1 MKSLFLFLLCLLTF
15 LCTGVRAQTQI
26 GDDLTGRS
34 IQRWFGTAVDLSA
47 DGNTL
52 VVGEPDFVLIN
63 DTSRVYIYQR
73 SEDGWE
79 LEFEI
84 FDPFGRSLG
93 SAVAI
98 SADGRTV
105 VMGAQANSNDE
116 IPYAAVFHRS
126 AAGQWSQRGQT
137 LFATGSNT
145 KLGCSVDVNETGD
158 RIVIAQ
164 CGGTA
169 FAQVYDLANG
179 TWTERGGPLLE
190 SPFDDRS
197 VAMSR
202 DGDRVAVGFPSLSGG
217 TGEVRVFED
226 ENGNYAHVGN
236 ALPGLDLFDD
246 FGADVDLSDDGQ
258 RLLIGVPGGNSGRG
272 VVLLMEEVNGQWVRV
287 GNTFA
292 GPTGNNRMGS
302 AVALS
307 GNGNVVAFSSPQS
320 NNNDGIVFV
329 VERNNDVNTQIATL
343 RGSDEERLA
352 EALALDRDGSV
363 LALGAPES
371 GFNAG
376 RVAVYELDVMTSVVA
391 FAESDRVLSPNP
403 TGGVVA
409 LSGDPG
415 ELQNISLS
423 DLTGRVLL
431 QAPDR
436 SNAMD
441 LSPLPA
447 GVYLLT
453 WREGKVSYRE
463 RVVKQ

>member
-1 MKSLFLFLLCLLTF
+1 MKTLLLFLLCLTTS
-15 LCTGVRAQTQI
+15 LCTCVRAQTQI

-52 VVGEPDFVLIN
+52 VVGEPGFVPVN

-73 SEDGWE
+73 SGDGWE

-98 SADGRTV
+98 SGDGRTV
-105 VMGAQANSNDE
+105 VMGAQDNSNDE
-116 IPYAAVFHRS
+116 VPYAAVFHRS
-126 AAGQWSQRGQT
+126 TAGQWSQRGQT
-137 LFATGSNT
+137 IFATGGNT
-145 KLGCSVDVNETGD
+145 KLGCSVDVNETGN

-164 CGGTA
+164 CSGTA

-179 TWTERGGPLLE
+179 AWTERGGPLLE
-190 SPFDDRS
+190 SPLDDRS
-197 VAMSR
+197 VAMSS
-202 DGDRVAVGFPSLSGG
+202 DGDRVAIGFPSLSGG
-217 TGEVRVFED
+217 TGEVRVFAD
-226 ENGNYAHVGN
+226 NNGSYTQVGN
-236 ALPGLDLFDD
+236 TLPGLDLFDD

-272 VVLLMEEVNGQWVRV
+272 VVLLMEEVNGQWARV

-292 GPTGNNRMGS
+292 GPVGNNRMGS

-307 GNGNVVAFSSPQS
+307 GNGNVIAFSAPQS
-320 NNNDGIVFV
+320 DDNDGIVFV

-352 EALALDRDGSV
+352 GALALDRDGNV

-371 GFNAG
+371 GFNVG
-376 RVAVYELDVMTSVVA
+376 RVAAYELDVMTSVST
-391 FAESDRVLSPNP
+391 FAESDRVLAPNP
-403 TGGVVA
+403 TGGVVT
-409 LSGDPG
+409 LSGPPG
-415 ELQNISLS
+415 ELRNLSLT
-423 DLTGRVLL
+423 DLTGSVLR

-436 SNAMD
+436 TNALD

-453 WREGKVSYRE
+453 WREGDVWYRE